1 MIFRKLKE
9 NIGVSQIDPT
19 LWRMLV
25 IDSDFTGKN
34 RQK

>member
-1 MIFRKLKE
+1 MIFGKLKE
-9 NIGVSQIDPT
+9 NIRVSHIDPT
-19 LWRMLV
+19 LWKMLV

>member
-1 MIFRKLKE
+1 MIFGKLKE
-9 NIGVSQIDPT
+9 NLGVSHIDPT